1 VDATV
6 QPALTGLAPRRR
18 RVREPLPVAARLPV
32 AQVIVDR
39 SQPHLDRLFDYAVP
53 ESLAEA
59 ARPGVRV
66 RVRFG
71 GKDVSGFCVARR
83 ERSEHDGDL
92 APLRGVVSPEV
103 VLTPEVLS
111 LAHAVA
117 HRWLGTTSDVL
128 RLAVPPR
135 HARVEQES
143 WPVEVPPPSGTASAR
158 GLGPPSPAWADYPAV
173 SAFLRRLAA
182 RESPRAAWQAL
193 PAAGEAGWQDAVAQA
208 VGACTAGGR
217 SALVVVPTGED
228 VDQVGQALTARGLE
242 HWVPDRVAG
251 WVRLVAE
258 DGPAVRYRAFLAAAR
273 GAASVVIGTRAAA
286 FAPVGNLGLAVCW
299 DEASDLHAEPHAP
312 YPNAREVLALRAT
325 TQNAALLVGGLMRSV
340 AVQRWVST
348 GWVRGLEPPRA
359 VVRARTARV
368 TALTSAELARE
379 GPAAVARLPGAAWRA
394 VRDALRAG
402 PVLIQ
407 VPRSGYLPVVACQR
421 CRALARCGHCTG
433 PLHIR
438 VAGGAA
444 ECRWC
449 GRPAGGWRCPDCSG
463 IALRSVVVGSART
476 AEELGRAFPGVPVRV
491 SGAAAGILGAVAD
504 EAALVI
510 ATPGAEPTAPTGYAA
525 ALLLDAA
532 IMTSRPTLDVS
543 EQALR
548 SWLGAASLVRPASKG
563 GVVLLVGDADPT
575 TTQALVRWDPVWLAE
590 RELAERSELRLPPA
604 VHVVVAHG
612 TRHAVTGLLA
622 EAGLPVESDVLGP
635 SPTGEPP
642 ERDLLLDPES
652 ERPVRAVIRSRWDLA
667 PAVAS
672 ALAGAQGGRSARRE
686 EPVRLHAEPADLT

>member
-1 VDATV
+1 M
-6 QPALTGLAPRRR
+6 
-18 RVREPLPVAARLPV
+18 
-32 AQVIVDR
+32 IVDR
-39 SQPHLDRLFDYAVP
+39 PQPHLDRLFDYAVP
-53 ESLAEA
+53 ESLAQA
-59 ARPGVRV
+59 AQPGVRV
-66 RVRFG
+66 KVRFG
-71 GKDVSGFCVARR
+71 GKDVNGFCVARR
-83 ERSEHDGDL
+83 DHSEHDGDL

-103 VLTPEVLS
+103 VLTPDVLS

-117 HRWLGTTSDVL
+117 RRWLGTTSDVL

-143 WPVEVPPPSGTASAR
+143 WPTPGPRVPEAENAPDWD
-158 GLGPPSPAWADYPAV
+158 PPSPVWADYPAV
-173 SAFLRRLAA
+173 PAFLRRLAA
-182 RESPRAAWQAL
+182 GESPRAAWQAL
-193 PAAGEAGWQDAVAQA
+193 PPAGAAGWQDAVAQA
-208 VGACTAGGR
+208 VGACIAGGR
-217 SALVVVPTGED
+217 SALVVVPTGDD
-228 VDQVGQALTARGLE
+228 VDQVGRALVARGTDPWE
-242 HWVPDRVAG
+242 PGRTGG

-258 DGPAVRYRAFLAAAR
+258 DGPAVRYRAFLAAVR
-273 GAASVVIGTRAAA
+273 GAAAVVVGTRAAA
-286 FAPVGNLGLAVCW
+286 FAPVGRLGLAICW
-299 DEASDLHAEPHAP
+299 DEASDLHVEPHAP
-312 YPNAREVLALRAT
+312 YPNVREVLALRAT
-325 TQNAALLVGGLMRSV
+325 AENAALLVGGLTRSV
-340 AVQRWVST
+340 AAQRWVST
-348 GWVRGLEPPRA
+348 GWARALEPPRA

-379 GPAAVARLPGAAWRA
+379 GPAAAARLPGAAWRI

-421 CRALARCGHCTG
+421 CRALARCGHCAG

-449 GRPAGGWRCPDCSG
+449 GRPAGAWRCPDCAG
-463 IALRSVVVGSART
+463 VTLRSVVVGSVRT

-491 SGAAAGILGAVAD
+491 SGAASGILGTVPD
-504 EAALVI
+504 EPALVI
-510 ATPGAEPTAPTGYAA
+510 ATPGAEPSAPSGYAV

-532 IMTSRPTLDVS
+532 IVTSRPTLDVS

-548 SWLGAASLVRPASKG
+548 SWLGAASLVRPAGEG

-604 VHVVVAHG
+604 AHVVVAHG
-612 TRHAVTGLLA
+612 TRQAVTGLLA
-622 EAGLPVESDVLGP
+622 EAGLPAESDVLGP
-635 SPTGEPP
+635 SPTGELPD
-642 ERDLLLDPES
+642 RDLLLDPES
-652 ERPVRAVIRSRWDLA
+652 ERPVRAVIRSPWDIA
-667 PAVAS
+667 AEVAS

-686 EPVRLHAEPADLT
+686 QPVRLCAEPADLT